1 MEKWIYSFNKS
12 IDEIENPSELL
23 GNKGAGLNLMTG
35 LDLPVPQGFTILT
48 KLNHYFQKKSS
59 FVQFSQVH

>member
-35 LDLPVPQGFTILT
+35 LELSLI
-48 KLNHYFQKKSS
+48 HI
-59 FVQFSQVH
+59 

>member
-12 IDEIENPSELL
+12 IDKIENPSELL
-23 GNKGAGLNLMTG
+23 GNKGTSLNLMTG

-48 KLNHYFQKKSS
+48 KLNHYFQKNKS
-59 FVQFSQVH
+59 FPN